1 MCYIQISQA
10 RGKLRNE
17 HKALDVLE
25 RTTQRERVLL
35 EYYHDPQGWVLEQA
49 RMLPQVLILFCTF
62 SLRAQELLK
71 ISAPATAPDQDD
83 LEEFY
88 TRFNKIKDHH
98 SQHPDLDLDL
108 RGFLSELKQLVDGDG
123 LQRIQ
128 VEGEEE
134 EVVDREHQPRRWI
147 LCLLAG

>member
-1 MCYIQISQA
+1 MLGDDAQRKLL
-10 RGKLRNE
+10 RG
-17 HKALDVLE
+17 
-25 RTTQRERVLL
+25 
-35 EYYHDPQGWVLEQA
+35 
-49 RMLPQVLILFCTF
+49 LILHAY
-62 SLRAQELLK
+62 SLRAQELQK
-71 ISAPATAPDQDD
+71 ISAPAAAPGQDD
-83 LEEFY
+83 LVEFY

-134 EVVDREHQPRRWI
+134 EVVDRECQPDKRVHF
-147 LCLLAG
+147 LLSN

>member
-1 MCYIQISQA
+1 
-10 RGKLRNE
+10 
-17 HKALDVLE
+17 
-25 RTTQRERVLL
+25 
-35 EYYHDPQGWVLEQA
+35 
-49 RMLPQVLILFCTF
+49 MLPQVLILFCTF

-71 ISAPATAPDQDD
+71 VSAPATAPGQDD

-134 EVVDREHQPRRWI
+134 EVVDCEHRPRRRI
-147 LCLLAG
+147 LCLLADRKVSLKALDAMFSGEEGMGRFLDLYISHAQYINLRGAKRLVE